1 MQHDGLPLS
10 WTGPRAMKNIVEK
23 QLAYLRSFLH
33 DKLVSRA
40 RSNGCVVPVQV
51 PPYQRADLEE
61 MFLPI
66 KQMLQI
72 ERVIEISK
80 EGLVC
85 EMDVSHHWV
94 FPFHFPSDPI
104 FPGTFLIEAAGQA
117 VAIWAWNA
125 GFRGRPRLGKV
136 SAKFLAPVLPEHRIV
151 TIVARVHHRN
161 SVFNGMVECFVA
173 GQKMAEIE
181 PVLIII
187 SEPADVRAPLAVTN
201 GH

>member
-1 MQHDGLPLS
+1 
-10 WTGPRAMKNIVEK
+10 
-23 QLAYLRSFLH
+23 
-33 DKLVSRA
+33 
-40 RSNGCVVPVQV
+40 
-51 PPYQRADLEE
+51 

-72 ERVIEISK
+72 DRVVEITD

-85 EMDVSHHWV
+85 EMDISGHWV
-94 FPFHFPSDPI
+94 FAVHFPSDPI
-104 FPGTFLIEAAGQA
+104 FPGTLLIEAAGQA

-125 GFRGRPRLGKV
+125 GYRGRPRLGKI

-151 TIVARVHHRN
+151 TLVAKVHHRN
-161 SVFNGMVECFVA
+161 SVFNGIVECFVS

-181 PVLIII
+181 PVLIVI
-187 SEPADVRAPLAVTN
+187 SEPADVHPPLVATN